1 MTPSATLD
9 ALPQELLK
17 DICTLVDAV
26 HRPSLYALSLVCKS
40 CRCAASPL
48 LFRSL
53 HLDIR
58 NSQQL
63 CDDVVGLSHGLQA
76 FDSFRY
82 VRSLRI
88 TGELRPLES
97 GDLGGIEGP
106 SQYLQYDEEA
116 PKAWDLF
123 ARLLERLSALEELH
137 FKSRA
142 PLPPIILAAL
152 HSQPESCRL
161 HLHDFCPHV
170 FLSGSLGDT
179 GETARLDPYALQ
191 LLTSAKLY
199 HVGFCHHKITCT
211 ADERMAR
218 DEADYVIEAVLE
230 LALRYSPNLKEIVC
244 LWRAIPD
251 FRYLPGREVVRRS
264 PWSGLL
270 LEYDQTGTPLTK
282 GKRKLTSLTVGGRN
296 GVLAPNDGRRDF
308 RGLVH
313 YGGRDGIDHYMID
326 AWDQRVD
333 FAALRTLK
341 LVNHLTPEARR
352 RLRAKMQ
359 HFVSLSVL
367 QIYASEGLDELLH
380 ALRPLIELE
389 ILGEFGHTIP
399 RAVFDQHG
407 QMLRLL
413 SLLGLGKV
421 FEPYIHEPAT
431 FVCWSGTIKEFGLR
445 CPVLEELTI
454 LIQRAQGD
462 PDELAIYQELG
473 AHSHLQKIHL
483 TLECSVDA
491 RGEPSFED
499 FFDEEPF
506 EWPERGVTE
515 TRDSHIF
522 QSLKNCAVDKPLVAA
537 IFSTIAA
544 AKPPASKP
552 LERLTIQVSNAG
564 KFVDNERRRQ
574 KVTIHPPSFPIDEH
588 TYLWEPIFDHF
599 TRKWIA
605 VPNHN
610 IDCQDEVAVEEDM
623 EAFVAQHREE
633 RDWYDQSGKDPV
645 LGSVEPHFRAL
656 WPDKLTGDPRNEW
669 HSFPLGEVTPDHQLY
684 SSDTSQKCATSF
696 L

>member
-1 MTPSATLD
+1 
-9 ALPQELLK
+9 
-17 DICTLVDAV
+17 
-26 HRPSLYALSLVCKS
+26 
-40 CRCAASPL
+40 
-48 LFRSL
+48 
-53 HLDIR
+53 
-58 NSQQL
+58 
-63 CDDVVGLSHGLQA
+63 
-76 FDSFRY
+76 
-82 VRSLRI
+82 
-88 TGELRPLES
+88 
-97 GDLGGIEGP
+97 
-106 SQYLQYDEEA
+106 
-116 PKAWDLF
+116 
-123 ARLLERLSALEELH
+123 
-137 FKSRA
+137 
-142 PLPPIILAAL
+142 
-152 HSQPESCRL
+152 
-161 HLHDFCPHV
+161 
-170 FLSGSLGDT
+170 
-179 GETARLDPYALQ
+179 
-191 LLTSAKLY
+191 
-199 HVGFCHHKITCT
+199 
-211 ADERMAR
+211 MAR

-230 LALRYSPNLKEIVC
+230 LALRHSPNLKEIVC

-251 FRYLPGREVVRRS
+251 GRYLPEREMIRRS

-270 LEYDQTGTPLTK
+270 LRYDQTQMPARE
-282 GKRKLTSLTVGGRN
+282 KRKLISLAVGGRN

-352 RLRAKMQ
+352 RFRAKMQ
-359 HFVSLSVL
+359 RFVSPSVL
-367 QIYASEGLDELLH
+367 QIYASEGLDEFLH
-380 ALRPLIELE
+380 ALRPLVELE
-389 ILGEFGHTIP
+389 VLGEFGHTIP
-399 RAVFDQHG
+399 GAVFNQHG
-407 QMLRLL
+407 QTLRRL

-421 FEPYIHEPAT
+421 FKPYIHEPAT
-431 FVCWSGTIKEFGLR
+431 FVCWSGTIKEFRLR

-462 PDELAIYQELG
+462 PDELAIYHELG
-473 AHSHLQKIHL
+473 AHPNLQKIHL
-483 TLECSVDA
+483 TLECSVDV

-552 LERLTIQVSNAG
+552 LERLIIQVSNAG

-574 KVTIHPPSFPIDEH
+574 KVTVHPPSFPIDEH
-588 TYLWEPIFDHF
+588 MYLWEPIFDHF

-610 IDCQDEVAVEEDM
+610 IDCQEEVIVEEDM
-623 EAFVAQHREE
+623 EAYAAQHQEE

-645 LGSVEPHFRAL
+645 LGSVEPHFRTL
-656 WPDKLTGDPRNEW
+656 WPDESTGDPRNEW

-684 SSDTSQKCATSF
+684 SPETSQKCASSF